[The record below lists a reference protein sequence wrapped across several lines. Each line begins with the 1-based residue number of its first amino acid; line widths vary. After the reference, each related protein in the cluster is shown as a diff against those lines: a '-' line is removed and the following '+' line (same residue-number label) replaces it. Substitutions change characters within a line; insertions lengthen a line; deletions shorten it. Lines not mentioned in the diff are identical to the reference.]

1 MKTNFY
7 HILFICFGIFPVPA
21 QLVAQEIIP
30 PVQEEPTDD
39 LGNVSDAFQENFFE
53 ALKQKGIENYELALN
68 ALDKAETAAKGN
80 VTQEAVIFFEK
91 GKNYSKLRD
100 FEPAEEN
107 FKKVLQTEP
116 DRLDVL
122 EALYDLYFQKQDFD
136 QAIPLVKRLIE
147 FDDDYKEDLANL
159 YHRTKQYQLALDV
172 LDDLD
177 ESWGES
183 DYRDALRSRI
193 YRVTGDTSGAIEQLE
208 QKVDDNPKKEKEY
221 LNLIYLYSE
230 GGETQKAFE
239 TAKELLKN
247 NPNSEMVHLALYKFY
262 LDEGDTTNA
271 IASMK
276 RVFGS
281 SIVDKESQYKV
292 LGDFIKFVNT
302 HPEHEEKLETMIGL
316 FSEDNNGQ
324 VFEKVGDY
332 YLIKQ
337 RKEEALKFYEK
348 GILSD
353 QDNYSL
359 VKNTLLL
366 QLEFKKF
373 NEAQKLSS
381 DALEIFPSQPLLYL
395 LNGVARNGLQDSDA
409 AIDSLETG
417 IDYVFEN
424 PKMAHDFYEQ
434 LRIAYTQKGDTAKAA
449 QYAKKA
455 SDSKPSN

>member
-1 MKTNFY
+1 MF
-7 HILFICFGIFPVPA
+7 LFPV
-21 QLVAQEIIP
+21 QTFAQETIP
-30 PVQEEPTDD
+30 PSQEEPTDD

-68 ALDKAETAAKGN
+68 ALDKAEAAAKGN
-80 VTQEAVIFFEK
+80 PIQEAVVFFEK

-107 FKKVLQTEP
+107 FKKVLQTQPE
-116 DRLDVL
+116 RLEVL
-122 EALYDLYFQKQDFD
+122 EALYDLYYQKQDFD
-136 QAIPLVKRLIE
+136 QAIPLVKKLIK
-147 FDDDYKEDLANL
+147 FDEDYKEDLANL
-159 YHRTKQYQLALDV
+159 YHRTKQYELALEV
-172 LDDLD
+172 LDELD
-177 ESWGES
+177 DSWGES

-208 QKVDDNPKKEKEY
+208 QKVDSNPKKEKEY

-230 GGETQKAFE
+230 NGETKKAFD

-247 NPNSEMVHLALYKFY
+247 NPKSEVVHLALYKFY

-271 IASMK
+271 IESMK
-276 RVFGS
+276 RVFES
-281 SIVDKESQYKV
+281 TTIDKESQFKV

-302 HPEHEEKLETMIGL
+302 HPEQEAKLESMISL
-316 FSEDNNGQ
+316 FSEDDNGQ

-332 YLIKQ
+332 YLEKN

-348 GILSD
+348 GISSD

-359 VKNTLLL
+359 MKNTLLL
-366 QLEFKKF
+366 QIEFKKF
-373 NEAQKLSS
+373 NEAQKLST
-381 DALEIFPSQPLLYL
+381 DALEVFPAQPLLYL
-395 LNGVARNGLQDSDA
+395 LNGVARNGLQDSDS

-417 IDYVFEN
+417 IDYVFDN
-424 PKMAHDFYEQ
+424 PAMEHDFYKQ
-434 LRIAYTQKGDTAKAA
+434 LNIAYTQKGDSTKAA

-455 SDSKPSN
+455 SEIKPSN